1 MKPVYI
7 DGFPSLAAFMASDR
21 DKTALIFK
29 RFDRLA
35 ARNLLCLQSELA
47 ELESQL
53 DQFDQDDQRSQDTM
67 QSLRN
72 WQAYRA
78 RATQEPERMELM
90 TRIRKTIRE
99 YSNAHPLTFVLSL
112 TQPIANSNIH
122 TRRSASV

>member
-1 MKPVYI
+1 MTRELKPVYI

-53 DQFDQDDQRSQDTM
+53 DQFDRDDQRSQDTM

-90 TRIRKTIRE
+90 TRIRKTMRE
-99 YSNAHPLTFVLSL
+99 YSNTNSLSFALSL
-112 TQPIANSNIH
+112 TQLVANSNIDI
-122 TRRSASV
+122 